1 MLLWHV
7 LVPAVPIPRTPVT
20 RSRLAVALLS
30 STEFP
35 ERAGE
40 SSLGNLR
47 RRVVVVSYIE
57 LVVSDGEHAC
67 TPSPMYVQHIYY

>member
-20 RSRLAVALLS
+20 RSRLAGLLCS
-30 STEFP
+30 PLSFLSAWETP
-35 ERAGE
+35 PSAT
-40 SSLGNLR
+40 SDD
-47 RRVVVVSYIE
+47 RVVAGSYIE
-57 LVVSDGEHAC
+57 LVVSDGEHAH